1 MLRKKAKAK
10 VKKSAPKKAPAKRK
24 VNKKSQSK
32 AVPVFSGPAIRHGAS
47 APEVEV
53 LQKKLGLTVDGVFGD
68 QTLGA
73 VIDIQQQHGLPETG
87 QIDLNTWNAVFP
99 S

>member
-24 VNKKSQSK
+24 VSKKSKSK
-32 AVPVFSGPAIRHGAS
+32 AVPVR

-73 VIDIQQQHGLPETG
+73 VIDIQQQHGLSETG